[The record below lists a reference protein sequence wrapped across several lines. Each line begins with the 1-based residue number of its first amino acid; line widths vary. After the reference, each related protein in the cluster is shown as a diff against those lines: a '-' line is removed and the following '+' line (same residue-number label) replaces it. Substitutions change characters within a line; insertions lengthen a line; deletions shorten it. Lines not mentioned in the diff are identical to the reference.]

1 MRERG
6 KKLNLKQDDIK
17 VEDSLHFDFFYNGDE
32 EIQFK
37 CISSQFFDSKQPEIE
52 LILYL
57 KLYSEVFLFLNMFF
71 IF

>member
-6 KKLNLKQDDIK
+6 KKLNLKQDDIN
-17 VEDSLHFDFFYNGDE
+17 VEDS
-32 EIQFK
+32 K
-37 CISSQFFDSKQPEIE
+37 CISSQFYDSKQPEIE